1 MADALECLA
10 HGQGCLRTSDF
21 VAAEYSLRLAIEKA
35 PRLALA
41 YELLG
46 KLLYRDG
53 RSDEAAAIYRA
64 WLRAIPTDP
73 AAAHLVAAT
82 GGAPVPER
90 ASDGFVRRLFGRAAP
105 GFDVALAGLG
115 YRAPQLV
122 FERAARALDPG
133 AVALRVLDLGCGT
146 GLCGEWFRPLA
157 RRLVGVDLSAG
168 MLDEARK
175 RKCYDELACAEI
187 TAYVAECGD
196 CFDVITAADVFC
208 YFGALERVFAS
219 IARLLPPQGWFVFS
233 VEQSSGGESP
243 ILSEHGRYAH
253 SISCVERSLNAAGL
267 APGDMHQD
275 VLRFERGEPVQGLV
289 VAAERRNSPPNGC

>member
-1 MADALECLA
+1 MADASECLA
-10 HGQGCLRTSDF
+10 HGQGCLRTADF
-21 VAAEYSLRLAIEKA
+21 IAAEYSLRTAIEKD

-46 KLLYRDG
+46 KLLYRDC

-64 WLRAIPTDP
+64 WLQAIPTDP

-90 ASDGFVRRLFGRAAP
+90 A
-105 GFDVALAGLG
+105 ALAALG

-133 AVALRVLDLGCGT
+133 AVALHVLDLGCGT

-175 RKCYDELACAEI
+175 RKCYDELTCAEI
-187 TAYVAECGD
+187 TAYIPRCGER
-196 CFDVITAADVFC
+196 FDVITAADVFC
-208 YFGALERVFAS
+208 YFGALENVFAA
-219 IARLLPPQGWFVFS
+219 IAKLLQPQGWFVFS
-233 VEQSSGGESP
+233 VEQSQGDASP
-243 ILSEHGRYAH
+243 VLCEHGRYAH
-253 SISCVERSLNAAGL
+253 SRSYVERSLRETGL
-267 APGDMHQD
+267 APVDVHQD
-275 VLRFERGEPVQGLV
+275 CLRFERGAPVEGFV
-289 VAAERRNSPPNGC
+289 IAARCARRMR